1 MSLELQSIAIYTLGV
16 IGLLAVGI
24 IPVRLMSLL
33 RLRRSPK
40 GAKLSLQLVAWHAGF
55 LACVAALV
63 IDVMVVV
70 RLAKCLTST
79 VCGAGVA
86 TGWFHASFLGAV
98 YLLLEIVLWGV
109 RGRST
114 KPVA

>member
-1 MSLELQSIAIYTLGV
+1 MLAI
-16 IGLLAVGI
+16 GI
-24 IPVRLMSLL
+24 IPVRLMSML

-70 RLAKCLTST
+70 RITKCLTST
-79 VCGAGVA
+79 GCGAGIA
-86 TGWFHASFLGAV
+86 AGWFHASFLGAA
-98 YLLLEIVLWGV
+98 YLLLETVL
-109 RGRST
+109 
-114 KPVA
+114 